1 MNENPFAVSTNMDS
15 PYVGSEHGC
24 CPLCGLDK
32 NMKKPMPLYDTL
44 VCKKCLYKFA
54 NRRQIAYIIDN
65 VLFRIALLPVVIG
78 IAVAVQQLQLGGAAE
93 ILANLSVWLLIPIF
107 FFKDGFSGYSLGK
120 LICGVRLMNVE
131 TGKPGGFGMSF
142 VRNLPMLIP
151 FVVVIMAFQLQKG
164 NRWGDR
170 WTKSKVIWMKYKD
183 HPIFSTNTP
192 HSSNA

>member
-1 MNENPFAVSTNMDS
+1 MNENPFAVSMNMDS
-15 PYVGSEHGC
+15 PYVGIEHGC
-24 CPLCGLDK
+24 CPLCGLDRH
-32 NMKKPMPLYDTL
+32 MKKAKPLYDTL

-65 VLFRIALLPVVIG
+65 VVFRIAISPVVFG
-78 IAVAVQQLQLGGAAE
+78 ILVAAQQAKLGEAAE
-93 ILANLSVWLLIPIF
+93 ILASISAYLLIPIF

-120 LICGVRLMNVE
+120 LICGVRLVNVE

-142 VRNLPMLIP
+142 LRNLPMLIP
-151 FVVVIMAFQLQKG
+151 FVILVMAFQLQKG

-192 HSSNA
+192 NSSSS